1 MRKLF
6 IIGLVVLAALV
17 GVAGWA
23 DPRDLNGQS
32 LYTKWQE
39 INKPAPA
46 DETGLLNHAQAL
58 EYYSGYVD
66 ALACFG
72 SDQGWY
78 QIPTNATYGQLY
90 TVVGKW
96 LEEPSCR
103 LEQACIVSC
112 VLGFERSFSGEQVS
126 PISSLVDTL
135 ALLKEGPGSPLPD
148 SPMRSV
154 KRFSPWRGSATPF
167 VRSRGR

>member
-1 MRKLF
+1 MKKLY
-6 IIGLVVLAALV
+6 IIAFFAALV
-17 GVAGWA
+17 GLAGWA

-32 LYTKWQE
+32 LYGKWQE

-46 DETGLLNHAQAL
+46 DEVGLLNHAQAL

-78 QIPTNATYGQLY
+78 QIPTNASYGQLY

-96 LEEPSCR
+96 LENHPS
-103 LEQACIVSC
+103 EWNKPASY
-112 VLGFERSFSGEQVS
+112 
-126 PISSLVDTL
+126 LVYL
-135 ALLKEGPGSPLPD
+135 ALKEAFPAS
-148 SPMRSV
+148 
-154 KRFSPWRGSATPF
+154 K
-167 VRSRGR
+167 